1 LDRHSKVGPV
11 TLTAG
16 GSIVDRF
23 EHRFGLGIGMAKVQT
38 IITTPQGWGRSR
50 RSKDP
55 AWIACKRRS
64 RVVAA
69 RLILVPDDPLR
80 PGMAIRPVRSAA
92 VAGSY
97 RFNFA
102 VGEHDMLVEA
112 DIVVASPAEWEQD
125 PRSAGASQPDHAD
138 LWGVFADDG
147 LVVAV
152 ALIVPRA
159 ALRHPG
165 AATWV

>member
-1 LDRHSKVGPV
+1 
-11 TLTAG
+11 
-16 GSIVDRF
+16 VDRF
-23 EHRFGLGIGMAKVQT
+23 EHQFGLAIGMAKVQT
-38 IITTPQGWGRSR
+38 IITTPQGWGRGR

-55 AWIACKRRS
+55 AWIACKGRS

-69 RLILVPDDPLR
+69 RLIVVPDQPRR
-80 PGMAIRPVRSAA
+80 PGLAMRPVRSAA

-102 VGEHDMLVEA
+102 VGDHDMLVEA

-125 PRSAGASQPDHAD
+125 PRSARARQPEHAD
-138 LWGVFADDG
+138 SWGVFADHG

-152 ALIVPRA
+152 ALIVPRG
-159 ALRHPG
+159 ALRHPE